1 MTNRDKQSLRI
12 GMLAPGYPS
21 GQPGDYRGIFVQQMV
36 HYLKEQGHRVC
47 VLTSRIQPGDEPFR
61 KVDEA
66 EEVHRFRFW
75 SEGKILAE
83 YQHIPVARMTTYL
96 ASALLAGQ
104 RVFSNAECDLI
115 HTHFLL
121 PTGVIGAALAGWL
134 RKPHVL
140 SVHGSDMRM
149 VMRKKY
155 LRPLARWA
163 IARSR
168 IITATALHQVEPLR
182 ALGAPE
188 ERVIK
193 MSMGIHEAFV
203 QGANGTP
210 APRLPKSIIS
220 TRSLIEATYNIS
232 QLICAMRIV
241 IAHDPEVRLT
251 VAGVG
256 PDREK
261 LEKLTHELLLEDH
274 VRFIGWA
281 SPEQLARH
289 LREHQLYVSTSRGDG
304 ASISLFEAMVSGA
317 FPVLSDIPANRE
329 WVRHGENGLL
339 FPLDDPGALAR
350 MILEALGNPE
360 MIRQGMAINRE
371 TALKSFTW
379 PAIARRLEALYRT
392 ALEME

>member
-1 MTNRDKQSLRI
+1 
-12 GMLAPGYPS
+12 
-21 GQPGDYRGIFVQQMV
+21 MV
-36 HYLKEQGHRVC
+36 HYLKAQGHRVC
-47 VLTSRIQPGDEPFR
+47 VLTSLIQPGDEPYR
-61 KVDEA
+61 KIDEA

-83 YQHIPVARMTTYL
+83 YQRIPVARMTTYL
-96 ASALLAGQ
+96 ASALLLGR
-104 RVFSNAECDLI
+104 RVFSQAECDLI

-121 PTGVIGAALAGWL
+121 PTGVVGAALAGWL

-149 VMRKKY
+149 AMRKKV

-168 IITATALHQVEPLR
+168 VITATAHHQIEPLR
-182 ALGAPE
+182 MLGAPE
-188 ERVIK
+188 NRVIN
-193 MSMGIHEAFV
+193 MSMGIDEVFV
-203 QGANGTP
+203 QGANGAP

-220 TRSLIEATYNIS
+220 TRSLIESTYNIS

-241 IAHDPEVRLT
+241 IAHEPEAQLT

-261 LEKLTHELLLEDH
+261 LEKLTRELVLEDH

-281 SPEQLARH
+281 SPEQLAQN
-289 LREHQLYVSTSRGDG
+289 LRQHQLYVSTSRGDG

-317 FPVLSDIPANRE
+317 YPVLSDIPANRE

-339 FPLDDPGALAR
+339 FALDDPPALAR
-350 MILEALGNPE
+350 MILEALDNPA
-360 MIRQGMAINRE
+360 MMQKATACNRE
-371 TALKSFTW
+371 TALKNFTW

-392 ALEME
+392 ALQME